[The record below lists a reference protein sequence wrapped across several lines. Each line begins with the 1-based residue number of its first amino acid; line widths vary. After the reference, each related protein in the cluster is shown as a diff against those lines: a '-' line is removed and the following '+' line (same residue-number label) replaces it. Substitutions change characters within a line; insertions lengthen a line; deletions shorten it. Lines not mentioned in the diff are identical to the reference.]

1 MQLNGKMDYPFGRL
15 PVCENWQPSF
25 YVGGL
30 IGIATGEKDGLL
42 SKNGFFYRGSIE
54 ENTDLDTVSSVGYYG
69 INNKKIINCPS
80 DFYGVSIYGTLVVIE
95 GYNRLP
101 IQFFISNDKVNLYI
115 RSSISTGFK
124 GWKNII

>member
-1 MQLNGKMDYPFGRL
+1 MKMNNLF
-15 PVCENWQPSF
+15 F
-25 YVGGL
+25 IIYVGGL

>member
-1 MQLNGKMDYPFGRL
+1 M
-15 PVCENWQPSF
+15 E
-25 YVGGL
+25 GL
-30 IGIATGEKDGLL
+30 IGIATEEKDGLL

-69 INNKKIINCPS
+69 ISNKKVINCPS
-80 DFYGVSIYGTLVVIE
+80 DFLEISIYGTLIVIE

-101 IQFFISNDKVNLYI
+101 IQVFISNDKMNLYF
-115 RSSISTGFK
+115 RASISTGFK

>member
-1 MQLNGKMDYPFGRL
+1 MYKQYLCGTFASVTVL
-15 PVCENWQPSF
+15 PPRPE
-25 YVGGL
+25 VGGL